1 MKQISAIYHNNTQ
14 EILGRVT
21 LKGRNVFKRSTYILV
36 SDNEADFGKGYKFII
51 TSQKSDNIN
60 YPHCTV
66 DSISDFNEGDV
77 ISIDSKGEI
86 CFLYEINSTSNA
98 IFATARCNHRCI
110 MCPQPPVSQEKDR

>member
-51 TSQKSDNIN
+51 SV
-60 YPHCTV
+60 Y
-66 DSISDFNEGDV
+66 
-77 ISIDSKGEI
+77 
-86 CFLYEINSTSNA
+86 
-98 IFATARCNHRCI
+98 
-110 MCPQPPVSQEKDR
+110 